1 MRIVDMRLN
10 VEWYHANYIYDLNLC
25 DKFAMQNIIKSLKNY
40 MCINNCSNHVK
51 LNIKIAMKLLS

>member
-1 MRIVDMRLN
+1 MRLN
-10 VEWYHANYIYDLNLC
+10 VKWYHANYIYDLNLC